1 MKTALVEGPEPQT
14 LAVTT
19 GSSVDR
25 SLLFGNSPS
34 SCKEKRNGLKSAW
47 KTQQD
52 EEQFNEDLDWT
63 VEFPYTHPAGF
74 EDEER
79 QSYLKSDD
87 LSQLVRKHSRQSRID
102 DYIEKYEFTPG
113 SYGAITGTSINE
125 EEDNSEESS
134 KTSRTKKKSTQS
146 RSLSNSNTRRRKKK
160 GLKNSFDTIFSP
172 IYTFFQKPKTPTTS
186 VQEHEKEEVPVTEPE
201 EHESESTLSCAPMV
215 LDDTRELEE
224 AKEMNV
230 ENPHCMESEQEHSET
245 PFVLEDMEPYEFIA
259 ALPDA
264 SDICNFPSLCVPS
277 KNASDPEITLVLD
290 LDETLVHCSTEPC
303 HDADLIFPVY
313 FGGTEYLVY
322 GRKRPYLDYFLNE
335 IRKYFE
341 VIVFTASQQAYADT
355 ILNLLDPEGYFFKHR
370 AFRDSCVFIEGN
382 FLKDLRVLGRDLSK
396 CVIVDNS
403 PQAFGLQVENGIPIT
418 TWIDDREDRELLN
431 LLPFLKQLSVCEDVR
446 PFLSRRFHL
455 ADLVARY
462 RKLMYLNSFDRF
474 HMDDEKD
481 MFVAVT

>member
-1 MKTALVEGPEPQT
+1 VFRLFLLLLQSYLKWFMKHFVCLSYLPCAMWLHKLLFSVRHYILSSANTGHVHRFPCVRTMGKKTRRRALSNFLKFGIFSTWRLFLYSNLHLLLELQTRKFCLHIEYINNENCLSRRSRTADTCSDNWEVGTFSVYSGSKPI
-14 LAVTT
+14 VFSY
-19 GSSVDR
+19 SSVDR

-186 VQEHEKEEVPVTEPE
+186 VEEHEKEEVPVTEPE
-201 EHESESTLSCAPMV
+201 EHESDSTLSCAPMV

-322 GRKRPYLDYFLNE
+322 GRKRPYLDYFLNGKFILCYWILFAY
-335 IRKYFE
+335 IR
-341 VIVFTASQQAYADT
+341 
-355 ILNLLDPEGYFFKHR
+355 
-370 AFRDSCVFIEGN
+370 
-382 FLKDLRVLGRDLSK
+382 
-396 CVIVDNS
+396 
-403 PQAFGLQVENGIPIT
+403 
-418 TWIDDREDRELLN
+418 
-431 LLPFLKQLSVCEDVR
+431 
-446 PFLSRRFHL
+446 
-455 ADLVARY
+455 
-462 RKLMYLNSFDRF
+462 
-474 HMDDEKD
+474 
-481 MFVAVT
+481 